1 VAYPVA
7 LHHLWY
13 ILNRLWQYLPFPNL
27 QKRNF
32 QLKLH
37 PVSALVLFLFASFSY
52 AENGYVTTRVNYS
65 SAEAARGTP
74 NYRNDGSPTVTSKP
88 KIYKYV
94 IGGVTS
100 FSDTPPTK
108 GGYVVWVAACY
119 ACNVT
124 SNINWHSTKLHLQE
138 FSDVIRFASQKY
150 EVDPAL
156 VRAVIHAESGFNAMA
171 RSRKGAIGLMQLMP
185 ATARTVGV
193 SDARVPEY
201 NIRGGVQYLST
212 LLAQF
217 KGNVKL
223 ATAAYN
229 AGPAA
234 VEKYGGVPPYAE
246 TQAYV
251 ERVGILHNR
260 YKITGNE
267 TQ

>member
-1 VAYPVA
+1 M
-7 LHHLWY
+7 
-13 ILNRLWQYLPFPNL
+13 IFCT
-27 QKRNF
+27 
-32 QLKLH
+32 
-37 PVSALVLFLFASFSY
+37 SFSY
-52 AENGYVTTRVNYS
+52 AENGS
-65 SAEAARGTP
+65 SARENYYRTEVASAAP
-74 NYRNDGSPTVTSKP
+74 HYRDDGAQTTTQKP
-88 KIYKYV
+88 KIYKYMV
-94 IGGVTS
+94 GGVTS
-100 FSDTPPTK
+100 FSDVAPTK
-108 GGYVVWVAACY
+108 GAYVVWRESCY
-119 ACNVT
+119 ACNLA

-156 VRAVIHAESGFNAMA
+156 VRAIIHAESGFNAMA

-185 ATARTVGV
+185 STARVVGV

-234 VEKYGGVPPYAE
+234 VEKYGGIPPYSE

-251 ERVGILHNR
+251 ERVSILHQR
-260 YKITGNE
+260 YKSIANE

>member
-1 VAYPVA
+1 
-7 LHHLWY
+7 
-13 ILNRLWQYLPFPNL
+13 
-27 QKRNF
+27 
-32 QLKLH
+32 LKLH
-37 PVSALVLFLFASFSY
+37 LVPALVLVLSASFSY
-52 AENGYVTTRVNYS
+52 AENGNDTTRVNYS
-65 SAEAARGTP
+65 RSDLASAAP
-74 NYRNDGSPTVTSKP
+74 NYRNDGSLTVTTKP

-94 IGGVTS
+94 VGGVTS
-100 FSDTPPTK
+100 FSDVPPAK
-108 GGYVVWVAACY
+108 GGYVVWVASCY
-119 ACNVT
+119 ACNLT

-185 ATARTVGV
+185 STARTVGV

-201 NIRGGVQYLST
+201 NIRGGVQYLSA

-251 ERVGILHNR
+251 ERVGILHSR
-260 YKITGNE
+260 YKSSNFE

>member
-1 VAYPVA
+1 M
-7 LHHLWY
+7 
-13 ILNRLWQYLPFPNL
+13 
-27 QKRNF
+27 
-32 QLKLH
+32 KLLT
-37 PVSALVLFLFASFSY
+37 VSALSLVFFTSFSY
-52 AENGYVTTRVNYS
+52 AENDSANTRGNYYRAEVV
-65 SAEAARGTP
+65 SASP
-74 NYRNDGSPTVTSKP
+74 NYRDDGTQAAAPKP

-94 IGGVTS
+94 VGGVTS
-100 FSDTPPTK
+100 FSDIAPTK
-108 GGYVVWVAACY
+108 GAYVVWSASCY
-119 ACNVT
+119 ACNLA

-138 FSDVIRFASQKY
+138 FSDVIKFASQKY

-185 ATARTVGV
+185 STARVVGV

-234 VEKYGGVPPYAE
+234 VEKYGGIPPYAE

-251 ERVGILHNR
+251 ERVGILHQR
-260 YKITGNE
+260 YKSTSNE

>member
-1 VAYPVA
+1 M
-7 LHHLWY
+7 
-13 ILNRLWQYLPFPNL
+13 
-27 QKRNF
+27 
-32 QLKLH
+32 KLH
-37 PVSALVLFLFASFSY
+37 AVPALCLFLLM
-52 AENGYVTTRVNYS
+52 S
-65 SAEAARGTP
+65 SSHADDDFGHPRIYRTSINSGAPEYRADNALAAQ
-74 NYRNDGSPTVTSKP
+74 SKP
-88 KIYKYV
+88 KIYKYTV
-94 IGGVTS
+94 NGVTS
-100 FSDTPPTK
+100 FSDVAPTR
-108 GGYVVWVAACY
+108 GAYVVWSASCY
-119 ACNVT
+119 ACNVS
-124 SNINWHSTKLHLQE
+124 SNIDWHSTKLHLQE
-138 FSDVIRFASQKY
+138 FSDVIKLAAQKY

-185 ATARTVGV
+185 STARVVGV

-229 AGPAA
+229 AGPGA

-251 ERVGILHNR
+251 ERVGILHRR
-260 YKITGNE
+260 YKSNDNE

>member
-1 VAYPVA
+1 M
-7 LHHLWY
+7 
-13 ILNRLWQYLPFPNL
+13 
-27 QKRNF
+27 
-32 QLKLH
+32 KLH
-37 PVSALVLFLFASFSY
+37 PVSALLVFLCTSFSY
-52 AENGYVTTRVNYS
+52 AENGNGIGRPNSYRVEVANASPNYS
-65 SAEAARGTP
+65 YDRSQAV
-74 NYRNDGSPTVTSKP
+74 SSKP

-94 IGGVTS
+94 VGGVTS
-100 FSDTPPTK
+100 FSDIAPTK
-108 GGYVVWVAACY
+108 GGYVVWVASCY
-119 ACNVT
+119 ACNLT
-124 SNINWHSTKLHLQE
+124 SNVNWHSTKLHLQE
-138 FSDVIRFASQKY
+138 FSDVIKFASQKY

-260 YKITGNE
+260 YKSTSNE